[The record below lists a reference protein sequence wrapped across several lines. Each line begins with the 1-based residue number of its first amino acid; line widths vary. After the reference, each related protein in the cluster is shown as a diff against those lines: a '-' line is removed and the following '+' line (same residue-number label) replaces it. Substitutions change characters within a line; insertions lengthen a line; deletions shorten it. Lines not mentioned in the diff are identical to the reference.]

1 MAGLLDID
9 GSLGEGGGQVLR
21 TSLALS
27 LITGQGFR
35 LRRIRAGRPKPG
47 LQPQH
52 LMSVRAAAAV
62 GNAATRGASAGSD
75 DLVFEP
81 GEVRAGTYR
90 FDIGTAGATGLVL
103 HTVCLPLA
111 LRGQAASDL
120 TITGGTHVRTSPAY
134 PFLDAT
140 WRGYLARMGLAVRLD
155 LERPGFY
162 PRGGGVLLAGIPAVA
177 RLKACSFLKRRE
189 LKAATGVA
197 GVAALE
203 DGIARRMAR
212 AARRGLEGLG
222 LEAEIAQERW
232 QGGPG
237 CAIALRVGDFT
248 ACVAGERGKPAE
260 KVAQQAVEEVAA
272 YLLAAPAAVDLHS
285 GDQILLPLALAE
297 GGSEYTVAQVT
308 RHLTT
313 NAGVIQRFLS
323 RQIVIEGEEGE
334 PGRVRIGEGP
344 GV

>member
-1 MAGLLDID
+1 MAALLDID
-9 GSLGEGGGQVLR
+9 GSFGEGGGQVLR

-27 LITGQGFR
+27 LITGQGFH
-35 LRRIRAGRPKPG
+35 LRHIRAGRPKPG

-52 LMSVRAAAAV
+52 LMSVRAAATV
-62 GNAATRGASAGSD
+62 GNAATRGVSLGST

-103 HTVCLPLA
+103 HTIYLPLA

-120 TITGGTHVRTSPAY
+120 TIIGGTHVRTSPAY
-134 PFLDAT
+134 PFLDRT
-140 WRGYLARMGLAVRLD
+140 WRLYLRPMGLEVRLD

-162 PRGGGVLLAGIPAVA
+162 PRGGGVLLAGIPAVEG
-177 RLKACSFLKRRE
+177 LKACSFLERDEEKT
-189 LKAATGVA
+189 ATGVA
-197 GVAALE
+197 GVASLD

-212 AARRGLEGLG
+212 VARRGLEELG
-222 LEAEIAQERW
+222 LEADIAEERW

-237 CAIALRVGDFT
+237 CSIALHLGSFT

-260 KVAQQAVEEVAA
+260 KVAQEAVEEVAA

-285 GDQILLPLALAE
+285 GDQILLPQALAP
-297 GGSEYTVAQVT
+297 GRSEYTVAQVT

-313 NAGVIQRFLS
+313 NAGIIQRFLE
-323 RQIVIEGEEGE
+323 REIVIEGTEGE
-334 PGRVRIGEGP
+334 PGRVMIGAGA
-344 GV
+344 GA